1 MALVIKGL
9 NLNGGSGSSSYDD
22 TALSARVSALED
34 APSAFPAVT
43 WENSHQ
49 IMSVGYDSTAH
60 GWTWKM
66 TPNDGGCEIIE
77 IIPNENEN
85 ITNWHREIGHTLA
98 RDYVKALKEKRPI
111 RIVLHSTQAAEVD
124 ANGPFG
130 FATIVFELSS
140 YMMDVNDE
148 DRVLVMRFVNP
159 ILGANTGNV
168 VVYHAYNDT
177 SGTYAGYMERE

>member
-1 MALVIKGL
+1 MALVIRGL
-9 NLNGGSGSSSYDD
+9 NLNGGGSSSYDD
-22 TALSARVSALED
+22 TALSARVSALEN
-34 APSAFPAVT
+34 APSEFPAVT
-43 WENSHQ
+43 WENSKQ

-77 IIPNENEN
+77 ITPNDSENM
-85 ITNWHREIGHTLA
+85 TNWHREIGHTLV
-98 RDYVKALKEKRPI
+98 RDYVKALKEQRPLKV
-111 RIVLHSTQAAEVD
+111 VLHSTQAAEVT

-140 YMMDVNDE
+140 YMMDVNDA

-168 VVYHAYNDT
+168 VVYHAYSDT